1 MTSRLSRTLRR
12 IRESS
17 APPVSSP
24 FLRSRPFSPPAH
36 VSKRP
41 ITGCGAFRANVWI
54 RVGEREGTKDE
65 WDRAKIS
72 SLVRDDFPGPAV
84 RQGAAS
90 CSGPL
95 ASCRFSL
102 VPRPLLAA
110 HSRIHR
116 SSSRSTPNTGSLAR
130 TIFLFFLSSSR
141 SGFFSPPHPFFFSS
155 NRFFFF
161 A

>member
-1 MTSRLSRTLRR
+1 MTS
-12 IRESS
+12 ES
-17 APPVSSP
+17 VRSSP
-24 FLRSRPFSPPAH
+24 M
-36 VSKRP
+36 
-41 ITGCGAFRANVWI
+41 
-54 RVGEREGTKDE
+54 TKVLQGRI
-65 WDRAKIS
+65 RAKIS

-130 TIFLFFLSSSR
+130 TIFFSKLFLNKTTGAGALTSRLSRTLRRIRESSAPPVSSPFLRSR
-141 SGFFSPPHPFFFSS
+141 PFSPPDHGLRSIPGERMDTS
-155 NRFFFF
+155 RR
-161 A
+161 AGRH

>member
-1 MTSRLSRTLRR
+1 MGALTSRLSRTLRR

-65 WDRAKIS
+65 WDRIIPGTFRLFSSS
-72 SLVRDDFPGPAV
+72 SLKAPSDSKF
-84 RQGAAS
+84 
-90 CSGPL
+90 
-95 ASCRFSL
+95 
-102 VPRPLLAA
+102 
-110 HSRIHR
+110 
-116 SSSRSTPNTGSLAR
+116 
-130 TIFLFFLSSSR
+130 
-141 SGFFSPPHPFFFSS
+141 
-155 NRFFFF
+155 
-161 A
+161 